1 MSRKKRTHTL
11 CFGANIK
18 FDGDKTEKIHR
29 LSLSV
34 AAKVEVNMED
44 RVEVFKGETTP
55 ITCMFTLPEGV
66 SDVIIEWFY
75 VSCSN
80 PDARVNRG
88 WCVYACVTFYVF
100 VLETF
105 R

>member
-1 MSRKKRTHTL
+1 M
-11 CFGANIK
+11 
-18 FDGDKTEKIHR
+18 
-29 LSLSV
+29 